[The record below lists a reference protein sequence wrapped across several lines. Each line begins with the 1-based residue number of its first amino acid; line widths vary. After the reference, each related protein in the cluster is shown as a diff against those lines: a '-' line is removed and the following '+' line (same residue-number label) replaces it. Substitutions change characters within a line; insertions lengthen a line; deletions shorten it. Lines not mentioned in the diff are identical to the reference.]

1 MDTKPNLKQL
11 RQKYLWSRENL
22 PAFDFVH
29 FLRQDVFPVIF
40 EEKKFITYVHPI
52 IYWDKDKYATEAF
65 FELLSDFVLEAA
77 LLAVELKKSI
87 PTEGYRLKSCFKA
100 YEENYPTAVLSH
112 PFVPPQKAFNAN
124 FKRQYKYS
132 KAWVAEI
139 LKYIHLIEVYVLNRF
154 KTYDTLDERREW
166 PKSCLLQVCC
176 FLEALDEK
184 QQHEKEIDYLFKL
197 YRDISEF
204 LDKDYPDNYELY
216 LQFYTFY
223 LSDKPFHNPTFQA
236 QKSYFPPFQKDIKIL
251 ERDFLALL
259 DDLEANIEQIK
270 ELTCVGGNLKYG
282 KEIITNLT
290 AIEVSF
296 CKKMFAHPQ
305 KAKIET
311 INVEEAVYGQPLAD
325 QGSRLKIAISRLNKK
340 IEQHFGLKRVF
351 SYGKDF
357 TTRNV

>member
-1 MDTKPNLKQL
+1 METKQNLKQI
-11 RQKYLWSRENL
+11 REKYLWSRENL

-29 FLRQDVFPVIF
+29 FLRQDVFLVIF
-40 EEKKFITYVHPI
+40 EEKKFIDYIQPI
-52 IYWDKDKYATEAF
+52 IYWDREKYATAEF
-65 FELLSDFVLEAA
+65 FELLSDFVLEAG
-77 LLAVELKKSI
+77 LLARELKKSI
-87 PTEGYRLKSCFKA
+87 PTDENTLQSCFKV
-100 YEENYPTAVLSH
+100 YEKKYPSAVLSH
-112 PFVPPQKAFNAN
+112 PFVPPQKAFNAD

-184 QQHEKEIDYLFKL
+184 QQYEKDINCLFKL

-223 LSDKPFHNPTFQA
+223 LSDKPFNNPNFQA
-236 QKSYFPPFQKDIKIL
+236 QKSYFPPFQGEIKLL

-270 ELTCVGGNLKYG
+270 ELAFVDGNLKYG
-282 KEIITNLT
+282 KETITDLT
-290 AIEVSF
+290 NIEIAF
-296 CKKMFAHPQ
+296 CKKMFASP
-305 KAKIET
+305 KEAKIET
-311 INVEEAVYGQPLAD
+311 INVEEAVYGQPLVD
-325 QGSRLKIAISRLNKK
+325 QGNRLKTAISRLNKK
-340 IEQHFGLKRVF
+340 IVKYFGLKRVF